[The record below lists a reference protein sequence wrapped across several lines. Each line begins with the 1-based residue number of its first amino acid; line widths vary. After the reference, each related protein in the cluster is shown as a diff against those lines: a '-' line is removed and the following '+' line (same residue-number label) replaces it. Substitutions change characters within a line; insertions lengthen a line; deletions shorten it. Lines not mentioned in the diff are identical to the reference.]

1 MNNREAGWGAIQS
14 LAFVVTL
21 IIFVK
26 CLGFYTLYAMRRLF
40 DNVEDQMMRP
50 RSVTPED
57 GLNLE
62 SFAYITAYLL
72 EKEDENIDA
81 NTGATPAHD
90 FVANENDLEMLD

>member
-1 MNNREAGWGAIQS
+1 MI
-14 LAFVVTL
+14 
-21 IIFVK
+21 
-26 CLGFYTLYAMRRLF
+26 
-40 DNVEDQMMRP
+40 RP

-72 EKEDENIDA
+72 EKTDENIDV

-90 FVANENDLEMLD
+90 FVANENNLELLDQKLSQYPHYLFMLDKSGQTPLDYSIEEGLKAAQRE